1 MLRADSA
8 EISVNRHAVH
18 STDRPANAW
27 VFSMPERAAPA
38 LVVKVSLEKPLY
50 RALSAV
56 DMAEGIHVGVV
67 VIGKEAHIFVGADTR
82 SRTPGLVHF
91 LVVVVDQGVALVA
104 LATQQTR
111 LSGAVWLLSSGGS
124 HPNAKRSEIGHGG

>member
-18 STDRPANAW
+18 STARPANAW

-56 DMAEGIHVGVV
+56 DMAEGIHVG
-67 VIGKEAHIFVGADTR
+67 
-82 SRTPGLVHF
+82 L
-91 LVVVVDQGVALVA
+91 
-104 LATQQTR
+104 
-111 LSGAVWLLSSGGS
+111 
-124 HPNAKRSEIGHGG
+124 